1 MLRNKYPLKTSGRW
15 VNGSSLSNLTLLF
28 GGLLAINATTV
39 FQYAEE
45 KIWLRAYPLIHL
57 PDYCVDS

>member
-1 MLRNKYPLKTSGRW
+1 